1 MLSRALDISVSVK
14 LGSDDAGRLEIVGL
28 DKDDNEVFTAWTSDG
43 GDIREMIRAGK
54 PCGVAVSLENGF
66 DPGQSKEFTIMFLG
80 EAAGRS
86 KDIGLLD
93 MFSLVRAASKLSE
106 TIEMS
111 VDVVDGR
118 VFVAAKGDRACVNG
132 FQELFSVHA
141 REGDKFRISALGE
154 SVHLAR
160 GTLGFMMVFDDEGL
174 TKDFRSLV
182 SDLGSEYARAKM
194 NSMSEASARAA
205 AKKTVAMAASLERS
219 PWVDPRPSWDE
230 YFLGI
235 CEAVSKRSIDSETKH
250 GAVFVDQRHN
260 IVATGYNGPLAGI
273 DDSKVPVTRPAK
285 YPHMAHAEANC
296 VAQAASRGVAVLG
309 SVAYVTGMPCPA
321 CMQLMLQSGVARVVC
336 GPRSSACVDEGQRKL
351 SLEKAGAKGVPVEF
365 FGVER

>member
-1 MLSRALDISVSVK
+1 MSERKRKTAEAAQPKKTPETFHRMLGRALDISVSVK

-28 DKDDNEVFTAWTSDG
+28 DKDDN
-43 GDIREMIRAGK
+43 
-54 PCGVAVSLENGF
+54 
-66 DPGQSKEFTIMFLG
+66 
-80 EAAGRS
+80 
-86 KDIGLLD
+86 
-93 MFSLVRAASKLSE
+93 
-106 TIEMS
+106 
-111 VDVVDGR
+111 
-118 VFVAAKGDRACVNG
+118 
-132 FQELFSVHA
+132 
-141 REGDKFRISALGE
+141 
-154 SVHLAR
+154 
-160 GTLGFMMVFDDEGL
+160 
-174 TKDFRSLV
+174 
-182 SDLGSEYARAKM
+182 
-194 NSMSEASARAA
+194 
-205 AKKTVAMAASLERS
+205 MAASLERS